1 MIVIMIVFMIMIM
14 ILVFQ
19 AAKSAARL
27 WWSFSSLPG
36 SLGLSL
42 DFYGFS
48 GWVNEKEDGDDHV
61 QHDMLGGVGNIQQW
75 LDFIPIWGQKTM
87 MIVDDDYLDMTR
99 VVVVL

>member
-1 MIVIMIVFMIMIM
+1 MIVIMIVFMIIIM

-36 SLGLSL
+36 SPGLSL
-42 DFYGFS
+42 DFYGFL
-48 GWVNEKEDGDDHV
+48 GWVNEEDDDDHV

-75 LDFIPIWGQKTM
+75 LDFIPMWGQKTM
-87 MIVDDDYLDMTR
+87 MIVDNDFLDMTR